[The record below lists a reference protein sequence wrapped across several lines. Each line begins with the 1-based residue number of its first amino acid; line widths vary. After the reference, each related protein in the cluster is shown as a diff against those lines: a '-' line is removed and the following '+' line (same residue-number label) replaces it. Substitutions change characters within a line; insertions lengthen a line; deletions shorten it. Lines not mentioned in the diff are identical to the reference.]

1 MDDDDRSVRRRR
13 HFVFV
18 FVFVFVRVCF
28 LALFI
33 AKVLS
38 LFCIYSFGLY
48 YNKFYQHNSVSLL
61 SLCSLSLSA
70 PSTLSLLLSLLLSLF
85 LSLFFYVC
93 INLRQ
98 VDREVHDVRR

>member
-18 FVFVFVRVCF
+18 FVLRVFCNES
-28 LALFI
+28 
-33 AKVLS
+33 LS

-61 SLCSLSLSA
+61 SLCSLSLSLC
-70 PSTLSLLLSLLLSLF
+70 TLSFSLLLSLLFSLF